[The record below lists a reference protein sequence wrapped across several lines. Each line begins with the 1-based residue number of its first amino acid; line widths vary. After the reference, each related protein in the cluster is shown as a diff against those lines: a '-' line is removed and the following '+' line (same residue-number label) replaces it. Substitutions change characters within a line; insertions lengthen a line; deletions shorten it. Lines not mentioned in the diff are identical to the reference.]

1 MSKICDIIEASVFFR
16 TFGYGAHWQV
26 GSTTVYPI
34 QHWVQDRMVEVQI
47 DPMKDGRGI
56 ITSVRSLVKSL
67 KNDYPNAHSR
77 FCKWD
82 GSCPDTMRIYY

>member
-1 MSKICDIIEASVFFR
+1 MSKIVDIIEASRFFK
-16 TFGYGAHWQV
+16 TFGYGAHWQS

-34 QHWVQDRMVEVQI
+34 QHWVSDRMVEIQL
-47 DPMKDGRGI
+47 DPWKDGRGVI
-56 ITSVRSLVKSL
+56 SSVRSLVKSL
-67 KNDYPNAHSR
+67 KEDYPNASFR